1 MTYFNSLDVD
11 TIDNN
16 LGDALRFLVNTLAQ
30 IIGSVV
36 LIAIILPW
44 FLVAMAIISVAYWF
58 MAIFYRTS
66 ARELKRLGEPT
77 RSLMPTSRFECLFRC
92 YLAKLAVF
100 PFFRVVG
107 WAWHY
112 SSI

>member
-1 MTYFNSLDVD
+1 M
-11 TIDNN
+11 DNT

-44 FLVAMAIISVAYWF
+44 FLVAMSVISVGYWY
-58 MAIFYRTS
+58 MAVFYRTT

-77 RSLMPTSRFECLFRC
+77 RSLKPTSQSEHLFRC
-92 YLAKLAVF
+92 YLAKLIVF
-100 PFFRVVG
+100 SFF
-107 WAWHY
+107 
-112 SSI
+112 